1 MNNRNLGRF
10 SITRELVDTDPE
22 KVSQIFTLLKLV
34 PVRVEMMYPDKFDYI
49 AISERFPEVK
59 LGEMIPEYTLKITIS
74 EAGNIELVEIN
85 PVEG

>member
-22 KVSQIFTLLKLV
+22 KVSQVFTLLKLV
-34 PVRVEMMYPDKFDYI
+34 PVRVEMIYPGKFNYI
-49 AISERFPEVK
+49 AISERFPEVEFGK
-59 LGEMIPEYTLKITIS
+59 MIPEYTLKITES
-74 EAGNIELVEIN
+74 KAGNIELVEVN